1 MSKTKI
7 GPNEREDAKRS
18 QWRNRH
24 KSWLVD
30 WIYYIFHY
38 LNDVDVKGNWIHI
51 DSFKKNL
58 SVGMT
63 VINHDRCLR
72 LDCSIFF
79 WFHLSRLSA
88 SIYSNTKWI
97 RIHFQ
102 SWNCV
107 EFRYLSNWN
116 QIDADLNRRDI
127 VRIRP
132 FLWLFQ
138 HRNGANPIQVKSLQ
152 VWLTSFSKRAS
163 I

>member
-97 RIHFQ
+97 RFPIMKLRRI
-102 SWNCV
+102 SLPV
-107 EFRYLSNWN
+107 KLKSNRCRSQQTWYCED
-116 QIDADLNRRDI
+116 QTI
-127 VRIRP
+127 
-132 FLWLFQ
+132 
-138 HRNGANPIQVKSLQ
+138 SLT
-152 VWLTSFSKRAS
+152 LPTSEWCKPHTS
-163 I
+163 